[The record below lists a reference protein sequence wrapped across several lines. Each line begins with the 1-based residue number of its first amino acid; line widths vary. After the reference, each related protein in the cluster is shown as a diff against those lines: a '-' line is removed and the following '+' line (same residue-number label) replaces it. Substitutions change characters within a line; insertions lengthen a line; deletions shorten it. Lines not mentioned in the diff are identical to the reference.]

1 MNSWIYYISLFVFL
15 VAATQVYFMIAV
27 RFGILDKPNQR
38 SSHILPTIRGGGVI
52 FPLAILFFF
61 SWCIPGLYYFLAGVL
76 IVTGISFWDDIRSSS
91 ATIRIV
97 VHVLAIGL
105 LFYEVT
111 FFDWPGWIVIL
122 AFVIC
127 VGSLSAFNFMDGING
142 ITGMNALITVGTFIY
157 LSGKVFFM
165 DEYLIGTVILSVLV
179 FLFYNFRIRAR
190 CFAGDVGSV
199 SLAFIQI
206 YMLMSL
212 INATQNLW
220 WVLLFFVFGMD
231 AVTTILIRIVKRE
244 NIFKPHRSHLYQYL
258 ANELRINH
266 LIVSSGYALVQLLL
280 NISLIYFIQT
290 AQAIWVLIPVALVL
304 IGYVWIRICISRLK
318 S

>member
-1 MNSWIYYISLFVFL
+1 
-15 VAATQVYFMIAV
+15 
-27 RFGILDKPNQR
+27 
-38 SSHILPTIRGGGVI
+38 
-52 FPLAILFFF
+52 
-61 SWCIPGLYYFLAGVL
+61 
-76 IVTGISFWDDIRSSS
+76 
-91 ATIRIV
+91 
-97 VHVLAIGL
+97 
-105 LFYEVT
+105 
-111 FFDWPGWIVIL
+111 
-122 AFVIC
+122 
-127 VGSLSAFNFMDGING
+127 MDGING

-157 LSGKVFFM
+157 LAGKVFFM

-290 AQAIWVLIPVALVL
+290 AQAAWVLIPVALVL